1 MEFRE
6 AAGFEGFIVLAII
19 YFVLSQLQRA
29 GKRAT
34 LSRQAP
40 TPPSGGQPSAT
51 QREGLSLE
59 TVLKEIERVK
69 QQQQQQHQMQRP
81 DVTYRPL
88 SGARPDAN
96 RLPARRPPPSKRPQ
110 VAQDDRGPLGRHSQ
124 TRLPSAE
131 EVEELAT
138 FDEGRSLEDTETVEG
153 SDVNRARRTR
163 VRLDADE
170 QAEAVVEQRLRA
182 VEARNQP
189 HKAADHRAFDQ
200 GIRAGEPAATPAL
213 RFTNDR
219 LREAFIWR
227 EILGP
232 PKALDE

>member
-1 MEFRE
+1 VLQFRE
-6 AAGFEGFIVLAII
+6 AAGFEGFIVLAVI
-19 YFVLSQLQRA
+19 YFILSQLQKA
-29 GKRAT
+29 GKRANQ
-34 LSRQAP
+34 SRQAP
-40 TPPSGGQPSAT
+40 AAGPGGQPSAT

-59 TVLKEIERVK
+59 TILKEIERVK
-69 QQQQQQHQMQRP
+69 QQQMQRP
-81 DVTYRPL
+81 DVAYRPL
-88 SGARPDAN
+88 PDARSGAKP
-96 RLPARRPPPSKRPQ
+96 LPARRPSPPKRPQ

-153 SDVNRARRTR
+153 FDADRSRRTR
-163 VRLDADE
+163 VRVDADE
-170 QAEAVVEQRLRA
+170 QAEAVVQERLRA
-182 VEARNQP
+182 VQARNQP
-189 HKAADHRAFDQ
+189 HQAADHRAFDQ
-200 GIRAGEPAATPAL
+200 GIRAGGPAAMPAL

>member
-40 TPPSGGQPSAT
+40 APPSGGQPSAT

-88 SGARPDAN
+88 SDARSDAK
-96 RLPARRPPPSKRPQ
+96 RLPARRPSPPKRPQ

-153 SDVNRARRTR
+153 FDADRSRRTR
-163 VRLDADE
+163 VRVDADE
-170 QAEAVVEQRLRA
+170 QAEAVVQERLRA
-182 VEARNQP
+182 VQARNQP
-189 HKAADHRAFDQ
+189 HQAADHRAFDQ
-200 GIRAGEPAATPAL
+200 GIRAGGPAAIPAP